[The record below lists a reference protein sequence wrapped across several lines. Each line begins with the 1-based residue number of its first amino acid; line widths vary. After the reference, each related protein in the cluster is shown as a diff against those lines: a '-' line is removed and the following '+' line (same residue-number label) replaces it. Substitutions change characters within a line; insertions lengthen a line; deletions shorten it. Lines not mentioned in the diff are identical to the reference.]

1 MSTERGADGGR
12 VKSLGEKYPH
22 LAQNIADAVERVS
35 PFSHHGLR
43 VIDDRRETVV
53 GTVLPPSRRWVEGA
67 PTREVLN
74 GTSVIGID
82 GGIERIRRGI
92 ARLSSYPGRYLL
104 LVGSHRINDDGED
117 PGEKLLHDPR
127 VLAVLDMGP
136 RRRTTGRGKV
146 PR

>member
-1 MSTERGADGGR
+1 M
-12 VKSLGEKYPH
+12 KSLGEKYPH

-43 VIDDRRETVV
+43 IIDDRRETVV

-82 GGIERIRRGI
+82 GGIERIRRGL
-92 ARLSSYPGRYLL
+92 ARLSSYRGRYLI
-104 LVGSHRINDDGED
+104 LVGAHRINDDGED

-127 VLAVLDMGP
+127 VLAALDMGP
-136 RRRTTGRGKV
+136 PRSPRGRVAKGRKGYR
-146 PR
+146 PNP